1 MSGHSKWS
9 TIKRQKGVNDAKRG
23 AVFTRVGNQI
33 AIAAKSGTDPKT
45 NPALAMAIEK
55 AKMVNMPI
63 ANIQRA
69 IDRISDKNAADLH
82 EVLYEGYGPGGVA
95 ILVECTTDN
104 LNRTF
109 PEVKHVFS
117 KNGGSIADKGSVAF
131 QFDRKGSI
139 RVVASGDDNILKL
152 IELGADDVTEE
163 GEESVVYTDQKS
175 LAKVRDSIKE
185 AGFEVK
191 EAELIYEP
199 KNFVSVESE
208 EASLKVYK
216 LLEALEDLDD
226 VVSTYTNL
234 A

>member
-33 AIAAKSGTDPKT
+33 AIAAKSGADPKT

-55 AKMVNMPI
+55 AKMVNMPV

-69 IDRISDKNAADLH
+69 IDRISDKNAAVLH

-95 ILVECTTDN
+95 ILVECATDN

-117 KNGGSIADKGSVAF
+117 KNGGSIAEKGSVAF

-152 IELGADDVTEE
+152 IELGADDVVEE
-163 GEESVVYTDQKS
+163 GEESVVYTDQKN

-185 AGFEVK
+185 AGLEVK
-191 EAELIYEP
+191 EAELIYDP
-199 KNFVSVESE
+199 KNFVSVDSE
-208 EASLKVYK
+208 ESSLKVYK

-226 VVSTYTNL
+226 VVGTYTNL
-234 A
+234 S